1 MAVDRMCRLIIVG
14 VKRKQ
19 EGMERLLKEIVASEC
34 FEPLPLENAL
44 PPETKPFFKEDG
56 GASFEEAF
64 SLLCKLH
71 KLSGKEPSPR
81 PVFSPEIASRLNF
94 SLKKARLLERKMDQK
109 LSEISELKRLVERFE
124 HMRRHLRTLRYLDVD
139 FEDLISLEG
148 FSIKFG
154 RILSMYFDR
163 LIESVNDAP
172 ILVVDIERERE
183 SQWIMV
189 FTLPRMQ
196 KEAESILQSIGFEEH
211 TLPRAMLKGS
221 VEEVYFRVSDEIKK
235 LCLEIERKSIEL
247 REIFYKNRTFI
258 YQLLDHLYVL
268 RSVYQL
274 QERVGFSE
282 SLFALSGW
290 VPERE
295 KKKIQR
301 LFEREEETLVIEE
314 QPDTREVLEEKVPV
328 RLSNHSFFRPFESL
342 VKMYGLPSY
351 WEVDPT
357 PVVALTFLFMFGFM
371 FGDVGH
377 GAILALVGFVYYLKK
392 HSDLGWVFG
401 WAGLSSVL
409 FGFLYGSF
417 LGFESLLPALWV
429 RPMEEISYLMGI
441 SVAIG
446 VILLALGMGLG
457 MFNLI
462 RAGHWK
468 KFFLGSSGLAAF
480 AFYWLGVWLV
490 FSYFRYGELPHPAN
504 LWLSLLVVLL
514 VVIYLHE
521 VFEASPSTRKEKAV
535 ESTFVLF
542 DEIIRFLS
550 NTLSFIRLAAF
561 AINHAGIFLAFLSI
575 AQMVQGGGAFSG
587 VSRVLVIIFG
597 NLLILGLEGLVVF
610 IQALRLEFYELFS
623 RFFAGRGRPFQ
634 PVTFRE
640 ISTERR

>member
-1 MAVDRMCRLIIVG
+1 MCRLIILG
-14 VKRKQ
+14 VKQ
-19 EGMERLLKEIVASEC
+19 EQDNMEQLLKEVVASEC
-34 FEPLPLENAL
+34 FEPLSPEDVL
-44 PPETKPFFKEDG
+44 PAETRSFFRKNDG
-56 GASFEEAF
+56 VSFEEAF
-64 SLLCKLH
+64 SLLCRLH
-71 KLSGKEPSPR
+71 KLSGKEPLPR
-81 PVFSPEIASRLNF
+81 PVFSPEIASRFNF
-94 SLKKARLLERKMDQK
+94 SLRKARLLERRMDQK
-109 LSEISELKRLVERFE
+109 LTEISELKRLVERFE
-124 HMRRHLRTLRYLDVD
+124 HMRRHLRMLRYLDVD

-172 ILVVDIERERE
+172 ILVMDIEKERE
-183 SQWIMV
+183 LRWIMV

-196 KEAESILQSIGFEEH
+196 KEAESILQSVGFEEH

-235 LCLEIERKSIEL
+235 LYLEIERKKIEL

-258 YQLLDHLYVL
+258 YQFLDHLYVL
-268 RSVYQL
+268 RSVYHL
-274 QERVGFSE
+274 QEKVGFSE

-295 KKKIQR
+295 KKKIQSF
-301 LFEREEETLVIEE
+301 LEQEEKVLVVEE
-314 QPDTREVLEEKVPV
+314 QPDVREVLEEKVPV
-328 RLSNHSFFRPFESL
+328 RLANLSFFRPFESL

-351 WEVDPT
+351 WEIDPT

-377 GAILALVGFVYYLKK
+377 GAILALAGFFYYLKK

-401 WAGLSSVL
+401 WAGVSSIV

-417 LGFESLLPALWV
+417 LGFEDLLPALWV
-429 RPMEEISYLMGI
+429 RPIEEISYLMGV

-446 VILLALGMGLG
+446 VVLLALGMGLG
-457 MFNLI
+457 MLNLV
-462 RAGHWK
+462 RAGQWR

-480 AFYWLGVWLV
+480 AFYWLGVWLA
-490 FSYFRYGELPHPAN
+490 FSYFRYGKLPQPVN
-504 LWLSLLVVLL
+504 LWLGALVALL

-521 VFEASPSTRKEKAV
+521 VFETSPQKRKEKAV

-542 DEIIRFLS
+542 DELIRFLS

-575 AQMVQGGGAFSG
+575 AQMVQGGAFSG
-587 VSRVLVIIFG
+587 ISRVLIIVFG
-597 NLLILGLEGLVVF
+597 NILILGLEGLVVF

-623 RFFAGRGRPFQ
+623 RFFTGEGKPFQ
-634 PVTFRE
+634 PVTFGK